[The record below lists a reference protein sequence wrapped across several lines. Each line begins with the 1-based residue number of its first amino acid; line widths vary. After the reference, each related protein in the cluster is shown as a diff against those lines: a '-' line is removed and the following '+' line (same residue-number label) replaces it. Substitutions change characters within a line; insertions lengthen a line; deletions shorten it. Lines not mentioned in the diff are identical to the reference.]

1 MKRVRPRPPQANAGW
16 SSLCDCGDDHDPHL
30 GIQPTASELLSFQ
43 LMGSVHAD
51 AIWAPLNLREPWSAD
66 EDELSHEF
74 DEMYEK
80 QGKSKDSDGLAIIS
94 YDKKKRDRATERCVE
109 SSKGVSSKAAITE
122 ENFSG
127 EKTVQNENA
136 RWQKKVV
143 CNDEDAR
150 SSVVGMDTSGVDAES
165 FPLSQTPTLAESG
178 GTASFALASAAPSTV
193 VCNPGRKPYRPAASM
208 KSGDTSDGASHPAS
222 PLRPSRKLHA
232 SIE

>member
-1 MKRVRPRPPQANAGW
+1 MHDQLDPTSVYWYIDLKRGTA
-16 SSLCDCGDDHDPHL
+16 DD
-30 GIQPTASELLSFQ
+30 
-43 LMGSVHAD
+43 
-51 AIWAPLNLREPWSAD
+51 
-66 EDELSHEF
+66 DELSHEF

-94 YDKKKRDRATERCVE
+94 YGKKKRDRVTERGVE

-122 ENFSG
+122 ESFTVVKKRFRM
-127 EKTVQNENA
+127 KTPDGKQ
-136 RWQKKVV
+136 KVV

-150 SSVVGMDTSGVDAES
+150 SSVVGMDTSGVDAQS
-165 FPLSQTPTLAESG
+165 FPLSQNPTLAESG

-208 KSGDTSDGASHPAS
+208 KSGDTSDGASHPAP
-222 PLRPSRKLHA
+222 PLRPSRELHA